1 MSRISSEKC
10 GESAE
15 NRHRTVKSYDDI
27 WSITSRHFYGVTGE
41 TGVTGVTDMP
51 GRAQAFLACLAYV
64 DMPRRALAYVDMSRR
79 ALVCSDVPGR
89 NFSTL

>member
-1 MSRISSEKC
+1 MSRIPSEKC

-15 NRHRTVKSYDDI
+15 NRHRTVKSYGDI

-41 TGVTGVTDMP
+41 TGVTGVTGVTDMP

-64 DMPRRALAYVDMSRR
+64 DMPRRAL
-79 ALVCSDVPGR
+79 VCSDVPGR